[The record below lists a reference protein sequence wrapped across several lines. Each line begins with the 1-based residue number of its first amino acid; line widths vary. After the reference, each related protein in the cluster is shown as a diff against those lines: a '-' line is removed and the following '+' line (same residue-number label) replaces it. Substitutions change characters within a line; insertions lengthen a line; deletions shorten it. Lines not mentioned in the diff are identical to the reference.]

1 MNAKKQL
8 NKIRDYV
15 EELEILSDKEHEEL
29 QQYQFAAYK
38 FVNQKI
44 TPTDAREEFRALL
57 GDAIFV
63 GGDFGNTTM
72 EKIINN
78 VWQPIR
84 PTPDEVHYG
93 SNHVQSP
100 TYTELED
107 ENARLREQLN
117 MYEKTRSIQAYES
130 LVARIKKLQEQ
141 LKWHPISELPKRDE
155 NYLRSNISVN
165 VLFRYNDRTEP
176 FIVWCYLTRGYWIDP
191 YMSKIIDLNMI
202 SGDSKWCYIPEDKEG
217 E

>member
-1 MNAKKQL
+1 MNIKKQL
-8 NKIRDYV
+8 NKIRNYV

-29 QQYQFAAYK
+29 QQYQLSAYK
-38 FVNQKI
+38 FVNQEI

-57 GDAIFV
+57 GDTTFI

-84 PTPDEVHYG
+84 PTPGEVHYG

-100 TYTELED
+100 TYTELEN
-107 ENARLREQLN
+107 ENARLREQLGT
-117 MYEKTRSIQAYES
+117 YEKTRSIQVYMS
-130 LVARIKKLQEQ
+130 LVARIEKLQEQ
-141 LKWHPISELPKRDE
+141 LKWHPVSELPKTEVEKLWTVTVLLINDYE
-155 NYLRSNISVN
+155 AEPTLAYYSFNSNCWYDYYKAIKV
-165 VLFRYNDRTEP
+165 
-176 FIVWCYLTRGYWIDP
+176 IVT
-191 YMSKIIDLNMI
+191 NN
-202 SGDSKWCYIPEDKEG
+202 SKWCYIPEDKGG

>member
-1 MNAKKQL
+1 MNIKKQL
-8 NKIRDYV
+8 NKIRNYV
-15 EELEILSDKEHEEL
+15 EELEILSDKEREEL
-29 QQYQFAAYK
+29 RQYQLSAYK

-57 GDAIFV
+57 GDTTFV

-93 SNHVQSP
+93 SNNVQSP
-100 TYTELED
+100 TYTELEN
-107 ENARLREQLN
+107 ENARLREQLDI
-117 MYEKTRSIQAYES
+117 YEKTRSIQTYES
-130 LVARIKKLQEQ
+130 LVARIEKLQEQ
-141 LKWHPISELPKRDE
+141 LKWHPVSELPKTEVEKLWTVTVLLINDYE
-155 NYLRSNISVN
+155 AEPTLAYYSFNSNCWYDYYKGTN
-165 VLFRYNDRTEP
+165 V
-176 FIVWCYLTRGYWIDP
+176 IVT
-191 YMSKIIDLNMI
+191 NN
-202 SGDSKWCYIPEDKEG
+202 SKWCYIPEDKDG

>member
-1 MNAKKQL
+1 MNVKKQL

-15 EELEILSDKEHEEL
+15 EELEISSDKEREEL
-29 QQYQFAAYK
+29 RQYQFAAHK
-38 FVNQKI
+38 FVDKKI
-44 TPTDAREEFRALL
+44 TPTDAREEFKALL
-57 GDAIFV
+57 GDTTFI

-72 EKIINN
+72 DKIIYN

-100 TYTELED
+100 TYTELEN
-107 ENARLREQLN
+107 ENARLREQLGI
-117 MYEKTRSIQAYES
+117 YEKTRSIQVYES

-141 LKWHPISELPKRDE
+141 LKWHPVSELPKTEVEKLWTVTVLLINDYE
-155 NYLRSNISVN
+155 AEPTLAYYSFNSNCWYDYYKDIKV
-165 VLFRYNDRTEP
+165 
-176 FIVWCYLTRGYWIDP
+176 IVT
-191 YMSKIIDLNMI
+191 NN
-202 SGDSKWCYIPEDKEG
+202 SKWCYIPEDKDG

>member
-1 MNAKKQL
+1 MNIKKQL
-8 NKIRDYV
+8 NKIRNYV

-29 QQYQFAAYK
+29 RQYQLSAYK
-38 FVNQKI
+38 FVNQEI
-44 TPTDAREEFRALL
+44 TPTDAREEFKALL
-57 GDAIFV
+57 GDTTFV

-72 EKIINN
+72 DKIINN

-93 SNHVQSP
+93 SNHVQFP
-100 TYTELED
+100 TYTELEN
-107 ENARLREQLN
+107 ENARLREQLDI
-117 MYEKTRSIQAYES
+117 YEKTRSIQAYES
-130 LVARIKKLQEQ
+130 LVARIEKLQEQ
-141 LKWHPISELPKRDE
+141 LKWHPMSELPKRDE

-176 FIVWCYLTRGYWIDP
+176 FIVRCDLTKGYWIDP
-191 YMSKIIDLNMI
+191 FVSNIIDMGMV
-202 SGDSKWCYIPEDKEG
+202 SDDSKWFYIPEDKDG